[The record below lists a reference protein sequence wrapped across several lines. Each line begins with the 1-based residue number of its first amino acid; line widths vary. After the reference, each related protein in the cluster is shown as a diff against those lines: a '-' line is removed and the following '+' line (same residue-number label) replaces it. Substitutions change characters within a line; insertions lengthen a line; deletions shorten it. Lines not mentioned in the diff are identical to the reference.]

1 VISVDVAQIA
11 AGREAIA
18 HALLQGFDVG
28 KAAVAPAFPDYVP
41 VELDLKRAAG
51 GGAKR
56 HFADLFAEGR
66 EELLRHPGGPQKPM
80 ALRAIGD
87 GNARF
92 GLHVRPHVD
101 GASARVEQ

>member
-1 VISVDVAQIA
+1 VISVDVPQIA

-28 KAAVAPAFPDYVP
+28 KAAVAPAFPNYVS
-41 VELDLKRAAG
+41 VDLDLKRAAG

-87 GNARF
+87 GDPRF
-92 GLHVRPHVD
+92 GVHVRPRVD
-101 GASARVEQ
+101 RASARIEQ

>member
-1 VISVDVAQIA
+1 VISVDVPQIA

-51 GGAKR
+51 A
-56 HFADLFAEGR
+56 GR
-66 EELLRHPGGPQKPM
+66 SATSPISSLKVERSSC
-80 ALRAIGD
+80 AIQA
-87 GNARF
+87 ARKSQW
-92 GLHVRPHVD
+92 HCV
-101 GASARVEQ
+101 Q